1 MVIIVKQAEELK
13 ELVEANRGC
22 LPGVVALQ
30 ITIAG
35 LTHSIPQSTTT
46 QKVPQ
51 QIMKSV
57 LCLLP
62 QQHSLSEL
70 SVHLE
75 GHLFPRPFMAFN
87 PFSSIYLDPTTHPFN
102 TYSDTTLDP
111 ILCHLSDI
119 LLRPKFGDIQLLM
132 HILLVEEEGGDYPP
146 VRDDVVINLIQH
158 FDYMSTSFLKRRIR
172 VEQWKVECL
181 QKDKVRAQQ
190 DRTEFAR
197 RKWDKF
203 YRRND
208 LLDSVF

>member
-1 MVIIVKQAEELK
+1 MFIIASQVEDLK

-35 LTHSIPQSTTT
+35 LTHSIPQKTTT
-46 QKVPQ
+46 QKVPEQ
-51 QIMKSV
+51 LINSV
-57 LCLLP
+57 LRLLP

-70 SVHLE
+70 SIRLE
-75 GHLFPRPFMAFN
+75 GRLFPRPFTAFN
-87 PFSSIYLDPTTHPFN
+87 PFSDFDPLTYPFN
-102 TYSDTTLDP
+102 TYSDTTFDP
-111 ILCHLSDI
+111 ILRHLSDI
-119 LLRPKFGDIQLLM
+119 LLRSKFGDVQLLI

-146 VRDDVVINLIQH
+146 VRDDVVINLVQH
-158 FDYMSTSFLKRRIR
+158 FDYMRTSFLKRRIR

-181 QKDKVRAQQ
+181 QKHKVRAEQ

-197 RKWDKF
+197 RKWDEF
-203 YRRND
+203 HQRND